1 MLRGIYTGA
10 AGMVAQMHRMDA
22 LSNNLANVDLN
33 GYKQDISIHKSF
45 PELLIRRMADDGVYI
60 FPMGSAD
67 TAPIVGKLG
76 LGVEQ
81 NEVFTSFTQGALKET
96 ENMFDLALDGKGFFV
111 IDTPLGERFTRN
123 GAFTIGKEGMI
134 LTKEGYPLL
143 GHNGPIHIKENNFVI
158 DKLGRVFVNQAL
170 PGEED
175 PERLISMRENQ
186 WEETVQIDT
195 LRVVNFEHERMLRK
209 QGSSMWIDTVDSGP
223 AVQIAEENFPRV
235 LQGFVEASNVNIV
248 QEMVRMIEVNRAYEA
263 NQRAISN
270 HETIAGKL
278 INEGA
283 KV

>member
-33 GYKQDISIHKSF
+33 GYKRDTSIHKSF

-67 TAPIVGKLG
+67 IAPIVGKLG

-81 NEVFTSFTQGALKET
+81 NEVFTSFTQGAPKIT
-96 ENMFDLALDGKGFFV
+96 DNKFDLMLDGKGFFV

-123 GAFTIGKEGMI
+123 GAFTLGKEGML
-134 LTKEGYPLL
+134 LTKEGYPVL
-143 GHNGPIHIKENNFVI
+143 GENGPIFIKENNFEI
-158 DKLGRVFVNQAL
+158 DKLGRIFVNKAL
-170 PGEED
+170 PED

-195 LRVVNFEHERMLRK
+195 LRVVDFEQERYLRK
-209 QGSSMWIDTVDSGP
+209 QGSSFWVDTEESGP
-223 AVQIAEENFPRV
+223 AIQISAEKFPNV
-235 LQGFVEASNVNIV
+235 LQGFIEASNVSAV
-248 QEMVRMIEVNRAYEA
+248 EEMVKMIEVNRAYEA
-263 NQRAISN
+263 NQRAVSN
-270 HETIAGKL
+270 HETITGKL
-278 INEGA
+278 INEGV

>member
-33 GYKQDISIHKSF
+33 GYKRDTSIHKSF
-45 PELLIRRMADDGVYI
+45 PELLIRRMNDDGVYI

-67 TAPIVGKLG
+67 MAPIVGKLG

-111 IDTPLGERFTRN
+111 IDTPVGERFTRN

-134 LTKEGYPLL
+134 LTKEGYPVL
-143 GHNGPIHIKENNFVI
+143 GENGPIHIKENNFII
-158 DKLGRVFVNQAL
+158 DKLGRVFVNRAL
-170 PGEED
+170 PED

-195 LRVVNFEHERMLRK
+195 LRVVDFEQERYLRK
-209 QGSSMWIDTVDSGP
+209 QGSSLWVDTEESGP
-223 AVQIAEENFPRV
+223 AIQISEDKFPRV
-235 LQGFVEASNVNIV
+235 LQGFVETSNVSAV
-248 QEMVRMIEVNRAYEA
+248 EEMVRMIEVNRAYEA
-263 NQRAISN
+263 NQRAVTN
-270 HETIAGKL
+270 HETVAAKL
-278 INEGA
+278 INEGI

>member
-33 GYKQDISIHKSF
+33 GYKRDTSIHKSF
-45 PELLIRRMADDGVYI
+45 PELLIRRMADDGVYV

-67 TAPIVGKLG
+67 IAPIVGKLG

-81 NEVFTSFTQGALKET
+81 NEVFTSFTQGPLKET

-111 IDTPLGERFTRN
+111 IDTPIGERFTRN

-134 LTKEGYPLL
+134 LTKEGYPVL
-143 GHNGPIHIKENNFVI
+143 GENGPIHIKENNFII
-158 DKLGRVFVNQAL
+158 DKLGRVFVNRAL
-170 PGEED
+170 PED

-195 LRVVNFEHERMLRK
+195 LRVVDFDQERYLKK
-209 QGSSMWIDTVDSGP
+209 QGSSLWVDTEESGP
-223 AVQIAEENFPRV
+223 AMQVSEENFPRV
-235 LQGFVEASNVNIV
+235 LQGFVETSNVSAV
-248 QEMVRMIEVNRAYEA
+248 EEMVRMIEVNRAYEA
-263 NQRAISN
+263 NQRAVTN
-270 HETIAGKL
+270 QETIAAKL
-278 INEGA
+278 INEGIR
-283 KV
+283 V